1 LGTSY
6 FVLVNILVIGS
17 GGREHAL
24 SWKLSQSSKVETVFT
39 APGNGGTENNIPI
52 DVNDLD
58 GLAEFA
64 QKNNCFTV
72 VGPEDPLAAG
82 IVDKFN
88 ELDLKVFGPSQAAA
102 QLESSKIWAK
112 NFMKRNNIPT
122 ARFEIFD
129 DPQKAEEHVKS
140 IDYNVVVKADGLAAG
155 KGVIVCNS
163 DDEAISAIQT
173 ILVKKTFGDAGNKI
187 IIEERIDGIEA
198 SYIALS
204 DGNIAL
210 PMASSQDHKRIFDDD
225 KGPNTGGM
233 GAYSPTPIV
242 TDILAKKIQEEVIEK
257 TIHAMKNEGISFK
270 GFLYAGIMIKDDV
283 PYVLEYNVRMGDPE
297 CQPITMRMNFDLYD
311 YFVASVDGTLSSMP
325 SLSWK
330 DQFAV
335 CVVLA
340 SNGYP
345 GSYPTN
351 DEITGFD
358 SISNDT
364 NVFHAGT
371 KKSDGKIFSNGGRV
385 LGVTSL
391 GDSLAS
397 AISSAYSAIE
407 KIVWSSKYCRKD
419 IGKKGLSYFWVWNIL
434 SSVII
439 QFMFMSCSDFG
450 IFLIICFSN
459 TSEIV
464 IVSFFAKNLS

>member
-88 ELDLKVFGPSQAAA
+88 ELNLKVFGPSQAAA

-140 IDYNVVVKADGLAAG
+140 IDYDVVVKADGLAAG
-155 KGVIVCNS
+155 KGVIVCNGN
-163 DDEAISAIQT
+163 DEAISAIQT

-204 DGNIAL
+204 DGNVAL

-233 GAYSPTPIV
+233 GAYSPTPII
-242 TDILAKKIQEEVIEK
+242 TNDLAKKIQEEVIEK
-257 TIHAMKNEGISFK
+257 TIHAMKNEGIFFK
-270 GFLYAGIMIKDDV
+270 GFLYAGIMIKDDK

-311 YFVASVDGTLSSMP
+311 YFVASVDGTLSSLP

-340 SNGYP
+340 SDGYP
-345 GSYPTN
+345 GSYSTN

-358 SISNDT
+358 SIPNDT

-371 KKSDGKIFSNGGRV
+371 KKSDGKILSNGGRV

-391 GDSLAS
+391 GDSLES
-397 AISSAYSAIE
+397 AIDNAYLAIE
-407 KIVWSSKYCRKD
+407 KISWSNKFCRTD
-419 IGKKGLSYFWVWNIL
+419 IGKKGLSYF
-434 SSVII
+434 
-439 QFMFMSCSDFG
+439 
-450 IFLIICFSN
+450 
-459 TSEIV
+459 
-464 IVSFFAKNLS
+464 